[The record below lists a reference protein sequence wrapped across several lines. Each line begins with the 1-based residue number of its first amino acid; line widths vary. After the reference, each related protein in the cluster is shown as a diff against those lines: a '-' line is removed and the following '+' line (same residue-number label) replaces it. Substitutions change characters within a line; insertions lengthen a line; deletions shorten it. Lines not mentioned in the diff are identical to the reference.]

1 MRFISALALSAALA
15 LTFTVST
22 GGPAEAK
29 KKAAS
34 KKMQVIC
41 LEDVPYMLPY
51 YDVSIS
57 PQRKGLTG
65 VLVNG
70 MSQVSCHDAK
80 G

>member
-34 KKMQVIC
+34 KSCVATNTQTSKKVSWKCKADERCCFNPVLNQGSCSPKATGFC
-41 LEDVPYMLPY
+41 L
-51 YDVSIS
+51 
-57 PQRKGLTG
+57 
-65 VLVNG
+65 
-70 MSQVSCHDAK
+70 
-80 G
+80 